1 MMTLSRSWN
10 RRAIRGLAVVGIT
23 LVAAAPLAAQTHQGS
38 AKLKWGPA
46 PAVFPKGARMA
57 VVNGDPTKSG
67 PFTVALAFPAGYR
80 IPPHFHPTDENVV
93 VKSGTLLVGM
103 GDKAD
108 RKAMKVMKKGESG
121 SIKANM
127 HHYAAA
133 RGKTRIEVSATG
145 PFAMTYVNPT
155 DDPTGKR

>member
-1 MMTLSRSWN
+1 MITLSASWTRSTVRN
-10 RRAIRGLAVVGIT
+10 LTVAGIA
-23 LVAAAPLAAQTHQGS
+23 LLAAAPTMVRAQSAA
-38 AKLKWGPA
+38 KPKWGPA

-57 VVNGDPTKSG
+57 VVSGDPSKPG
-67 PFTVALAFPAGYR
+67 PFTVDLAFPAGYR
-80 IPPHFHPTDENVV
+80 IAPHWHPSDENVV

-108 RKAMKVMKKGESG
+108 RKAMKAMKKGESG

-133 RGKTRIEVSATG
+133 RGRTTIEVSATG
-145 PFAMTYVNPT
+145 PFAMTYVDAK
-155 DDPTGKR
+155 DDPTKK

>member
-1 MMTLSRSWN
+1 MITLSAWN
-10 RRAIRGLAVVGIT
+10 RHTVRGLAIIGIA
-23 LVAAAPLAAQTHQGS
+23 LASAAPAMAHAQNSAA
-38 AKLKWGPA
+38 KPKWGPA

-57 VVNGDPTKSG
+57 VVSGDPSKPG
-67 PFTVALAFPAGYR
+67 PFTVDLAFPAGYR
-80 IPPHFHPTDENVV
+80 IAPHWHPSDENVV

-108 RKAMKVMKKGESG
+108 RKAMKTMKKGESG

-133 RGKTRIEVSATG
+133 RGRTTIEVSATG
-145 PFAMTYVNPT
+145 PFAMTYVDPK
-155 DDPTGKR
+155 DDPSRK